1 MQLLAVCLGGALGT
15 GARYLVSTWAARA
28 FGEAYPYGTLAVN
41 LVGCFLMAAILHAGL
56 ARGVI
61 SPALRVTLTAG
72 VMGGLT
78 TYSSFNQETFR
89 FLQRGMYLQGAS
101 YFAATVLGCMLAA
114 ALGLALATAAL
125 GPAER

>member
-15 GARYLVSTWAARA
+15 GLRYLVSNWAARTFGDA
-28 FGEAYPYGTLAVN
+28 FPYGTLAVN
-41 LVGCFLMAAILHAGL
+41 LAGCFLMAVVLHAGL
-56 ARGVI
+56 ARGLI
-61 SPALRVTLTAG
+61 PPALRVTLTTG

-78 TYSSFNQETFR
+78 TYSSFNQETLR
-89 FLQRGMYLQGAS
+89 FLQRGMYLQGAA
-101 YFAATVLGCMLAA
+101 YFAATVAGCMLAA